1 MKHLNET
8 TNVRILSQFDMDTGY
23 QAVVQKGNVGS
34 KYVYGLQLRKG
45 ATTILRGYRGS
56 KINNPILELSGQAGG
71 HTQTWEFAGDRK
83 DINGE
88 ERAGQWFIGVKPSK
102 IEGSKIIWAKQ
113 IARVDLRNQMGP
125 HYSNTDF
132 PRLSYLN
139 RAGSNPFAGN
149 KMTHAEAAVSPDY
162 TKFLIATVEN
172 NCIGHFTIY
181 NLDTIN
187 EKLDEKGNS
196 EDVNLE
202 TVKYE
207 DSFIIDNLYDDDNN
221 SIVNSI
227 QGYDLDNDGNIYI
240 SSQKAPDFD
249 GSYYAHH
256 KQTVKIP
263 YYARSKE
270 SEDQWRAVN
279 LSEFGG
285 LDIPGKHSEVE
296 SIQIIGENHCY
307 LTVAYHSKNKAGE
320 NKTTLNEIY
329 ELSWN

>member
-1 MKHLNET
+1 M
-8 TNVRILSQFDMDTGY
+8 VILLY
-23 QAVVQKGNVGS
+23 
-34 KYVYGLQLRKG
+34 
-45 ATTILRGYRGS
+45 
-56 KINNPILELSGQAGG
+56 
-71 HTQTWEFAGDRK
+71 
-83 DINGE
+83 
-88 ERAGQWFIGVKPSK
+88 
-102 IEGSKIIWAKQ
+102 
-113 IARVDLRNQMGP
+113 
-125 HYSNTDF
+125 
-132 PRLSYLN
+132 
-139 RAGSNPFAGN
+139 
-149 KMTHAEAAVSPDY
+149 
-162 TKFLIATVEN
+162 
-172 NCIGHFTIY
+172 
-181 NLDTIN
+181 TIN

-207 DSFIIDNLYDDDNN
+207 DSFIIDNLYGDDNN

-256 KQTVKIP
+256 KQIVKIP

-279 LSEFGG
+279 LSEFGD

-307 LTVAYHSKNKAGE
+307 LTVAYHSRSRFRYKLTKAM
-320 NKTTLNEIY
+320 KYSLLKFIAFY
-329 ELSWN
+329 F